1 MKLIFTLIPNQTK
14 DHVLKNNSNST
25 RRKYAGSKAGHRVL
39 TLTPKASSN
48 KGKVDEVEFIEIKNF
63 CSVNDC

>member
-14 DHVLKNNSNST
+14 DHNSNST